1 MHVAIE
7 IVGWTGA
14 VLVLAAYWLVS
25 HGRLP
30 GTSLRFQAMNIGGA
44 LMLAANGYYHGAFPA
59 VFVNVMWMGIGL
71 AALQKIRRTRSGP
84 TSTS

>member
-14 VLVLAAYWLVS
+14 LLVLVAYWLVS
-25 HGRLP
+25 HGRLG
-30 GTSLRFQAMNIGGA
+30 GTTFTFQAMNVGGA

-59 VFVNVMWMGIGL
+59 VFVNVCWLLIGL
-71 AALQKIRRTRSGP
+71 FALWWHRRARGT
-84 TSTS
+84 TSSS